1 MIKQANEIAAA
12 KRLARDAEIKRKEA
26 KDRVDRGEPEPEA
39 DQGEGGMFKRAT
51 GINDA
56 RKNAEAAEKPTRE
69 RKPPAEDTGFLGR
82 SQMNTRQAE
91 APADF

>member
-1 MIKQANEIAAA
+1 LIKQANEIAAA

-39 DQGEGGMFKRAT
+39 DQGESGMFKRAT

-56 RKNAEAAEKPTRE
+56 RKNAEAAEKPIRE
-69 RKPPAEDTGFLGR
+69 RKPPTEDTGFLGR
-82 SQMNTRQAE
+82 S
-91 APADF
+91 